1 MSAVAAT
8 IEAPLRRGSRRPLV
22 LSLSA
27 LVVAVLLAVLLL
39 AEGGGGSSDA
49 TPQATDSAQLR
60 ELSATIGHSVFWAGA
75 PAAGTEL
82 ELTRSAADAVYVR
95 YLSGDAEPGDPRSQF
110 TTVGTY
116 PVPSAF
122 TVLSRAAAQPTAI
135 TRDLPGGGIALLD
148 TRRPQS
154 VYLAWP
160 GSAYEVEVFDPSPKR
175 ALDLVLDGA
184 IAPVR

>member
-1 MSAVAAT
+1 MNAAT
-8 IEAPLRRGSRRPLV
+8 VAVEAPARRISRRPFVLALLAFLV
-22 LSLSA
+22 A
-27 LVVAVLLAVLLL
+27 ALLAVLLL
-39 AEGGGGSSDA
+39 GGSGGDASA

-60 ELSATIGHSVFWAGA
+60 ELSAAIGHPVFWAGA

-82 ELTRSAADAVYVR
+82 ELTRSADDAVYVR
-95 YLSGDAEPGDPRSQF
+95 YLSGDGALGDQRAQF

-122 TVLSRAAAQPTAI
+122 AVLSRAAEQPTAI
-135 TRDLPGGGIALLD
+135 TRNLPGGGLALLD

-160 GSAYEVEVFDPSPKR
+160 GAGYEVEVFDPSPKR

-184 IAPVR
+184 VAPAR